1 MKNLPQ
7 SKRQTP
13 TIFDVAQKAGVTI
26 STVSL
31 VLRKAPKGYSEKT
44 ATKVLAAAKAVGYR
58 PNIAAQN
65 LAQKRTNIVAVWGW
79 LNRQALFHF
88 DMLLGIQER
97 LSKTDLAIYLVKW
110 SNDPKENEKTFE
122 DLMYRHFVCGII
134 LTSRALDDA
143 SMKFLKESNV
153 PTVVTETS
161 SPYADSVGIDNW
173 KGGYLAGKH
182 LVERGCKNIAII
194 TGWKGEPNRQR
205 RLGCEKALKEA
216 GLRLKAEYFFDSPN
230 ELYEEGYK
238 AAKKSLD
245 LKPLVDGLFCAAGDI
260 AASGA
265 IGYFK
270 EKGLDVPRD
279 VHVVGYDNILESA
292 HFDPPLTTI
301 HQPAFEVGL
310 KAADCLVGTLDGRRK
325 GIEQVVYEPKLVV
338 RKSS

>member
-1 MKNLPQ
+1 MKNS

-13 TIFDVAQKAGVTI
+13 TIFDVAEKAGVTI

-31 VLRKAPKGYSEKT
+31 VLRKVPRGYSEKT
-44 ATKVLAAAKAVGYR
+44 AAKVLAAAEAVGYR

-97 LSKTDLAIYLVKW
+97 LSKTDYAIYLVKW

-143 SMKFLKESNV
+143 SMKFLKESDV
-153 PTVVTETS
+153 PTVVTES
-161 SPYADSVGIDNW
+161 ESAYADSVAIDNW

-182 LVERGCKNIAII
+182 LVERGCKNVAII
-194 TGWKGEPNRQR
+194 TGWHGEPNRQR
-205 RLGCEKALKEA
+205 RLGCAKALKEA
-216 GLRLKAEYFFDSPN
+216 GLRVRGEFFFDEPN

-238 AAKKSLD
+238 AAKKCLG
-245 LKPLVDGLFCAAGDI
+245 LKPLVDGIFSAAGDI
-260 AASGA
+260 AASGV
-265 IGYFK
+265 IGYLK
-270 EKGLDVPRD
+270 EKGLEVPKDIR
-279 VHVVGYDNILESA
+279 VIGYDDILESA

-301 HQPAFEVGL
+301 HQPAFELGL
-310 KAADCLVGTLDGRRK
+310 KAADCLVGTLEGK
-325 GIEQVVYEPKLVV
+325 HKEIEHIVYEPKLII
-338 RKSS
+338 RKTT